1 MNKDETNAA
10 KMGKKID
17 SMSRPFRRK
26 KQIDDALKMKEFESR
41 IAKMESKWDK
51 KEKVDEAGTII
62 GLIFLI
68 FVMFLIAF
76 GK

>member
-26 KQIDDALKMKEFESR
+26 KEIDDALKMKEFESR

-51 KEKVDEAGTII
+51 KEKVDEAGAM
-62 GLIFLI
+62 IFLI
-68 FVMFLIAF
+68 VLLFCIVFIR
-76 GK
+76 